1 MRGGAAHRSK
11 EESPISATTSDAT
24 HYLPPTWRALLVW
37 VVALTAYVL
46 AVTGR
51 TSLGV
56 AGPQAMDRFSI
67 GAGTLSSFSVIQL
80 SVYAAAQI
88 PAGVILDR
96 VGSRIMI
103 ASGALLM
110 GTGQLVL
117 ALADSVTLA
126 LAARVL
132 IGLGDAAT
140 LVSVLR
146 LLPFWFR
153 PRIVPMIT
161 QISGIFGQLGQIIS
175 AVPFL
180 ALLVAVGWVPAFS
193 TLAAAGLVIA
203 LLVFVLVRDRPQWP
217 PRPTTGRR
225 GSVRGGLR
233 LVAREPG
240 TWLGFFTHFVTLFPG
255 NMLLLLWGVPFFT
268 AGNDLSVQEA
278 GALLTL
284 AAVCT
289 ILVGPVLGDLVGRY
303 PARRSSIVIF
313 IVSATVVVWVA
324 TLLPSTPRSFW
335 QLTALA
341 VVSAAGLAGCTIG
354 FDFARTS
361 VPHSHLG
368 TATGLVNMGGYLATV
383 LAILLVG
390 LVLDLSR
397 PSGDYTLTDFRLA
410 FSLGLT
416 PLAVVGL
423 TGVIV
428 ARRVVRRAGGGQA

>member
-1 MRGGAAHRSK
+1 M
-11 EESPISATTSDAT
+11 
-24 HYLPPTWRALLVW
+24 VW
-37 VVALTAYVL
+37 GVALTAYVL

-56 AGPQAMDRFSI
+56 AGPQAMDRFEI
-67 GAGTLSSFSVIQL
+67 GAGTLSTFSVIQL

-96 VGSRIMI
+96 VGSRTMI

-110 GTGQLVL
+110 GAGQLLL
-117 ALADSVTLA
+117 ALVDTVPLA
-126 LAARVL
+126 LVARVL

-153 PRIVPMIT
+153 PRVVPMVT
-161 QISGIFGQLGQIIS
+161 QLSGIIGQLGQIIS

-193 TLAAAGLVIA
+193 SLAAAGLVVA
-203 LLVFVLVRDRPQWP
+203 LLVLALVRDLPTHLP
-217 PRPTTGRR
+217 PRPVVGRH
-225 GSVRGGLR
+225 GSVLGGLR

-268 AGNDLSVQEA
+268 AGHGLSVQEA
-278 GALLTL
+278 GALLTVS
-284 AAVCT
+284 AVCT

-303 PARRSSIVIF
+303 PARRSSIVLL
-313 IVSATVVVWVA
+313 VVITTIAVWVA
-324 TLLPSTPRSFW
+324 TLVPETPLSFW

-341 VVSAAGLAGCTIG
+341 VVSAAGLAACTIG

-361 VPHSHLG
+361 VPHTHLG
-368 TATGLVNMGGYLATV
+368 TATGLVNVGGYLASV

-390 LVLDLSR
+390 LVLDLGQ
-397 PSGDYTLTDFRLA
+397 PSGDYALADFRLA
-410 FSLGLT
+410 FGLGLA
-416 PLAVVGL
+416 PLFVGGL
-423 TGVIV
+423 TGLLV
-428 ARRVVRRAGGGQA
+428 ARRLVRRADEGPA

>member
-1 MRGGAAHRSK
+1 MTTGP
-11 EESPISATTSDAT
+11 SPA
-24 HYLPPTWRALLVW
+24 LPRPWRALVVW
-37 VVALTAYVL
+37 GVALTAYVI

-56 AGPQAMDRFSI
+56 AGPQAMDRFSM
-67 GAGTLSSFSVIQL
+67 GAGTLATFSVVQL

-96 VGSRIMI
+96 IGSRIMI

-110 GTGQLVL
+110 GTGQLLLAVSDSLPL
-117 ALADSVTLA
+117 ALT
-126 LAARVL
+126 ARVL

-161 QISGIFGQLGQIIS
+161 QLSGIIGQLGQIIS

-180 ALLVAVGWVPAFS
+180 ALLLAVGWVPAFS
-193 TLAAAGLVIA
+193 SLAAAGLVVA
-203 LLVFVLVRDRPQWP
+203 LLVLSLVRDLPPDGPARPVA
-217 PRPTTGRR
+217 GRH
-225 GSVRGGLR
+225 GSVLSGLR

-268 AGNDLSVQEA
+268 EGHGISVPHA
-278 GALLTL
+278 GALLTIT
-284 AAVCT
+284 AVCT
-289 ILVGPVLGDLVGRY
+289 ILIGPVLGDLVGRY
-303 PARRSSIVIF
+303 PARRTRLV
-313 IVSATVVVWVA
+313 VLTVLATVVVWVA
-324 TLLPSTPRSFW
+324 ILLPSTPRPFW
-335 QLTALA
+335 QLTGLA
-341 VVSAAGLAGCTIG
+341 VVSAAGLAACTIG

-361 VPHSHLG
+361 VPSTHLG
-368 TATGLVNMGGYLATV
+368 RATGLVNMGGYLASV

-390 LVLDLSR
+390 LVLDLSQ
-397 PSGDYTLTDFRLA
+397 PSGEYTLADFRLA
-410 FSLGLT
+410 FALGLT
-416 PLAVVGL
+416 PLFVVGVGGL
-423 TGVIV
+423 AL
-428 ARRVVRRAGGGQA
+428 ARRAVLRAEVVPG

>member
-1 MRGGAAHRSK
+1 M
-11 EESPISATTSDAT
+11 
-24 HYLPPTWRALLVW
+24 
-37 VVALTAYVL
+37 ALTAYVI

-56 AGPQAMDRFSI
+56 AGPQALDRFSI
-67 GAGTLSSFSVIQL
+67 GAGTLATFSVIQL

-110 GTGQLVL
+110 GTGQLLL
-117 ALADSVTLA
+117 ALVDTVPLA

-161 QISGIFGQLGQIIS
+161 QLSGIIGQLGQVIS

-193 TLAAAGLVIA
+193 SLAAAGLVVA
-203 LLVFVLVRDRPQWP
+203 LLVLSLVRDLPPGWP
-217 PRPTTGRR
+217 PRPVSGRQS
-225 GSVRGGLR
+225 SVLGGLR

-268 AGNDLSVQEA
+268 AGHGLSVPEA
-278 GALLTL
+278 GGLLTI

-289 ILVGPVLGDLVGRY
+289 ILIGPVLGDLVGRY
-303 PARRSSIVIF
+303 PARRSRLVLL
-313 IVSATVVVWVA
+313 TVVSTIIVWVA
-324 TLLPSTPRSFW
+324 ILLPSTPLSFW
-335 QLTALA
+335 RLTALA
-341 VVSAAGLAGCTIG
+341 VVSAAGLAACTIG

-361 VPHSHLG
+361 VPHTHLG
-368 TATGLVNMGGYLATV
+368 TATGLVNMGGYLASV

-397 PSGDYTLTDFRLA
+397 PSGDYALADFRLA
-410 FSLGLT
+410 FALGLA
-416 PLAVVGL
+416 PLVVVGL
-423 TGVIV
+423 TGLLV
-428 ARRVVRRAGGGQA
+428 ARRLVRRAEEGQA